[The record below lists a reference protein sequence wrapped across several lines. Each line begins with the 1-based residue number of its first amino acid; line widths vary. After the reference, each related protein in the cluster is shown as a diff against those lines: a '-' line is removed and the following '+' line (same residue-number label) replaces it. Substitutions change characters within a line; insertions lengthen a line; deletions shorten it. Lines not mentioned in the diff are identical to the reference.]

1 MWTAARDA
9 HGSRWSSTAAALELA
24 PSRHSLGTGA
34 RGTPPAAPDKIAGE
48 RSSVAGAVCCVSCR
62 RAHSVVVTRRVRDH
76 VGVMC
81 SNVCPCR
88 TALCPPTATMAAAR
102 VHPEQLSSMSEGPSQ
117 LAAAIKRGDAA
128 RALALLEGMSA
139 PALLQAVECPWGG
152 PFSRC
157 PKGCSGNLRDDRRE
171 VKLDIPVPSPLPTWL
186 STFPE
191 RVPPPM
197 RWPQHTC
204 GARVNVGTDFW
215 SVLVCTVAHCDVTY
229 MDVYVVSRLTLD
241 GTLVGECSFP
251 SPSLC

>member
-48 RSSVAGAVCCVSCR
+48 RSSVAGAVCLVSCR

-128 RALALLEGMSA
+128 RALALLEGMGA
-139 PALLQAVECPWGG
+139 PALLQAVEFPWGG

-157 PKGCSGNLRDDRRE
+157 PKGCSGNLQNDDRS

-186 STFPE
+186 STFLSVSPTLCDGHSIPAV
-191 RVPPPM
+191 RVSM
-197 RWPQHTC
+197 LALISGLFWCARWRTVMSPTWTC
-204 GARVNVGTDFW
+204 TW
-215 SVLVCTVAHCDVTY
+215 SP
-229 MDVYVVSRLTLD
+229 
-241 GTLVGECSFP
+241 G
-251 SPSLC
+251 SLWTAL